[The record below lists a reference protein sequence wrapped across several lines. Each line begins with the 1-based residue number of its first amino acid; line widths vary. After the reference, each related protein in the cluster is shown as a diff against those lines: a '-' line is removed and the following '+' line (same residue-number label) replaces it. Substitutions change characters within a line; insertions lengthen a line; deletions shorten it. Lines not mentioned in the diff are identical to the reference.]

1 MLARPKSDVP
11 LFVTLALLEM
21 GCIYFASSWSAH
33 LRAGGLFMPWKVCR
47 LSHVVSILS
56 TPSLTNK
63 GRPVRSSHRRRCSLS
78 RLFRSKTE

>member
-33 LRAGGLFMPWKVCR
+33 LRAGGLFMLWKVC
-47 LSHVVSILS
+47 
-56 TPSLTNK
+56 
-63 GRPVRSSHRRRCSLS
+63 
-78 RLFRSKTE
+78 